1 MVFLIVGLVLL
12 ALLILLIVL
21 DRSHVFSSVRKRVVS
36 WDERNR
42 QALAPRNPWEEGY
55 RREWK

>member
-21 DRSHVFSSVRKRVVS
+21 DRSHVFSSVRRRVVG
-36 WDERNR
+36 WDERGR
-42 QALAPRNPWEEGY
+42 QSLAPRNPWEEGY